1 MFDTKSYSNLF
12 GLLKVRKLFRGS
24 WSAFLGQT
32 LSRGSSSGN
41 GEFPFA
47 TVDGFDFFGQYT
59 NVSIYKKCVYKK
71 NS

>member
-1 MFDTKSYSNLF
+1 
-12 GLLKVRKLFRGS
+12 LFRGS

-71 NS
+71 TVNI